1 MSSPI
6 DSFAIITINAAVTD
20 LQNIKINYSRFRQ
33 EAVLLC
39 MDSVIN
45 RFLRNYLKQV
55 IMIMSDIVENVF
67 FSFDMPSNL
76 RRKRVTKFES
86 KFTDFYGK
94 CS

>member
-33 EAVLLC
+33 EAVLLS

-67 FSFDMPSNL
+67 FHLTCQAICGEN
-76 RRKRVTKFES
+76 E
-86 KFTDFYGK
+86 
-94 CS
+94 

>member
-6 DSFAIITINAAVTD
+6 DSLAIITINAAVTD

-33 EAVLLC
+33 EAVLLS

-67 FSFDMPSNL
+67 FIWHAKQFAAKASN
-76 RRKRVTKFES
+76 
-86 KFTDFYGK
+86 
-94 CS
+94 

>member
-6 DSFAIITINAAVTD
+6 DSLAIITINAAVTD

-33 EAVLLC
+33 EAVLLS

-45 RFLRNYLKQV
+45 RFFTKLFKTGNNDHVRYRR
-55 IMIMSDIVENVF
+55 ECF

-94 CS
+94 CR

>member
-33 EAVLLC
+33 EAVLLS

-45 RFLRNYLKQV
+45 RFYE
-55 IMIMSDIVENVF
+55 II
-67 FSFDMPSNL
+67 
-76 RRKRVTKFES
+76 
-86 KFTDFYGK
+86 
-94 CS
+94 